1 MLQRMQ
7 TVWLLF
13 AAICAFLTIRLS
25 FYGGSLEIAGSPSLP
40 ADVSP
45 IRYLNAAFNI
55 WILIITI
62 ALICGSVIDIF
73 LYKNRKLQLRIA
85 IVAILLSLLNIY
97 LYYKQTLRFSHG
109 FYALTSVLVFVI
121 PIFLFLA
128 ARGIGRDE
136 KLVKSLDRLR

>member
-13 AAICAFLTIRLS
+13 AAICAFLSIRLS
-25 FYGGSLEIAGSPSLP
+25 FYGGSLETAVTP
-40 ADVSP
+40 AATGDNSP
-45 IRYLNAAFNI
+45 ITYLNAAFNI

-62 ALICGSVIDIF
+62 ALICAPVIDIF
-73 LYKNRKLQLRIA
+73 LYKNRKVQLRIV
-85 IVAILLSLLNIY
+85 IVSLLFSILNIY
-97 LYYKQTLRFSHG
+97 LYYRQTLRFTHG

-121 PIFLFLA
+121 PVFLFLA
-128 ARGIGRDE
+128 ARGINRDE

>member
-25 FYGGSLEIAGSPSLP
+25 FYGGSLEVAGGTALP
-40 ADVSP
+40 ADASP
-45 IRYLNAAFNI
+45 IQYLNAAFNI

-73 LYKNRKLQLRIA
+73 LYKNRKLQLRIV
-85 IVAILLSLLNIY
+85 IVAILFSLLNIY
-97 LYYKQTLRFSHG
+97 LYYRQTLKFAHG
-109 FYALTSVLVFVI
+109 FYALTAILVFVI
-121 PIFLFLA
+121 PVFLFLA